1 MKYLIKENIIS
12 NEQSL
17 NESKSTNKNY
27 VLREVEGKDEDRK
40 NVWRIKI
47 FEKMFENF
55 SQNKFD
61 QICKYPI

>member
-17 NESKSTNKNY
+17 NDSKSTNKNY
-27 VLREVEGKDEDRK
+27 VLGEVIGKDEDRK
-40 NVWRIKI
+40 KLWRIKI
-47 FEKMFENF
+47 FEKMFEIFN
-55 SQNKFD
+55 QNKFD